1 MPIVYDKSRKIFHLQ
16 AGDTSYIMQ
25 VVKEK
30 YLVHLYWGRHI
41 SSYHESRRII
51 WKDRGFAPNP
61 DASDRTFSL
70 DTLPQEYPQTG
81 NGDFRNPAYGIRQ
94 ENGSRISN
102 LEYIGY
108 EISDG
113 KPKLPGLPASFGS
126 EKDVQTLKVYME
138 DAVAGLK
145 VCLLYSVFAS
155 ESVITRSVIFLN
167 KGKKP
172 LHLTKMLSM
181 SVDIREDEFDV
192 LTLYGAHNNERNMD
206 RRPLSSGTVKIESL
220 RGTSSPHQAPFMAL
234 LRKGADEDQGEVF
247 AANFVYSGNFLAE
260 VQVDPYRNT
269 RFQMG
274 MNPWNGEWKLEAGEM
289 FQTPEVVMVYSKQG
303 LGEMSRTFH
312 KFYQNH
318 LVRSPYAKK
327 ERPIL
332 INNWE
337 ATFFDFD
344 EEKLLSLARKAASA
358 GIELFVLDDGWFG
371 HRDADD
377 SSLGDWFVDKRKL
390 PNGLKSLA
398 EKIHDMGM
406 QFGLWF
412 EPEMISQDSELYRKH
427 PDYVL
432 HTEERPYTIGRGQLV
447 LDLSRKEVCDY
458 VIAAVRQ
465 ILKDNPID
473 YVKWDM
479 NRHLTDVGSMYF
491 EPDRQGEITHRYVLG
506 LYYIMD
512 VLTSEFSEILFES
525 CSSGGGRFDPGMLY
539 YMPQTWCSDNTDAVC
554 RMKIQYATS
563 LTYPPITMGAH
574 VSVVPNQQ
582 TGRVSPLATRGYVAM
597 SGNFGYEL
605 DLGNLTDEEL
615 EYVKEQIQC
624 YKMIRP
630 VIQHGDF
637 YRIRNPFNE
646 NLAAWNFVSQDQKR
660 AVAFF
665 FEILS
670 QPAAP
675 VRILK
680 LKGLHP
686 DKLYRRYD
694 NGEIYSGDELM
705 YCGISIPLK
714 KEDFRGEMYCFE
726 EIEKGEEN
734 GH

>member
-25 VVKEK
+25 IVKEK
-30 YLVHLYWGRHI
+30 YLVHLYWGRRI

-61 DASDRTFSL
+61 DTSDRTFSL

-113 KPKLPGLPASFGS
+113 KPKLPGLPASSGS
-126 EKDVQTLKVYME
+126 KKDVQTLKVYME

-260 VQVDPYRNT
+260 VQVDPYRNI

-412 EPEMISQDSELYRKH
+412 EPEMILQDSELYRKH

-491 EPDRQGEITHRYVLG
+491 ETDRQGEITHRYVLG

-525 CSSGGGRFDPGMLY
+525 CSSGGGR
-539 YMPQTWCSDNTDAVC
+539 
-554 RMKIQYATS
+554 
-563 LTYPPITMGAH
+563 
-574 VSVVPNQQ
+574 
-582 TGRVSPLATRGYVAM
+582 
-597 SGNFGYEL
+597 
-605 DLGNLTDEEL
+605 
-615 EYVKEQIQC
+615 YVKEQIQC

-726 EIEKGEEN
+726 EIACK
-734 GH
+734 